1 VRPRA
6 RKAGALAGASRSLAS
21 CLGRAH
27 LWRPVTSGSRAPTRA
42 RARRRETRRPALE
55 EHQKACQRWRKENT
69 RRYALQ
75 T

>member
-1 VRPRA
+1 MSGARP
-6 RKAGALAGASRSLAS
+6 SLATRDVG
-21 CLGRAH
+21 LTG
-27 LWRPVTSGSRAPTRA
+27 TTRA